1 LAGHSFTRNVIILL
15 TILFQILRWWF
26 FTSLFCWFSMQNFG
40 FIIKLL
46 QFSFVLW
53 LKGNKLFEL
62 FVLLKIETLRCII
75 KYILLSIYISTFT
88 CLRILN
94 LELFEQD
101 MYFGEPLV
109 LYVGKQP
116 IKHLKW
122 DMSVPVTG
130 PIYSNIVLG
139 TTTGFLLLTVS
150 PKVSSSLEKYGYIV
164 TIRWSPCLLQIAIK
178 M

>member
-1 LAGHSFTRNVIILL
+1 
-15 TILFQILRWWF
+15 
-26 FTSLFCWFSMQNFG
+26 
-40 FIIKLL
+40 
-46 QFSFVLW
+46 
-53 LKGNKLFEL
+53 
-62 FVLLKIETLRCII
+62 
-75 KYILLSIYISTFT
+75 
-88 CLRILN
+88 
-94 LELFEQD
+94 

-150 PKVSSSLEKYGYIV
+150 PKVSSSLEKYCYNWIKSLSTANCHKDITYSGMDVSLLVLLGLPSSSNPDWCSLAVAY
-164 TIRWSPCLLQIAIK
+164 PCKFAVSLSN
-178 M
+178 